1 VLPLQVL
8 ATRVESYLVFIVVP
22 PLIVAVVTRLIR
34 TSFRVTE
41 QGPPHACRNLRSD
54 RDFSCSATSH
64 RPWPAAGAPG

>member
-8 ATRVESYLVFIVVP
+8 ATRVESYLVFIVAP

-34 TSFRVTE
+34 TRFRVTE
-41 QGPPHACRNLRSD
+41 QGPPHARRNLRCD
-54 RDFSCSATSH
+54 RDCAGSATSH